1 MAFQFPTMPR
11 PKFSNHYTI
20 YIYLSS
26 DKPKLL
32 YRFLVGFD
40 DEDLEKTLIHTL
52 IEKHVKRMAWMQK
65 MSGLIEIVKCLHKEG
80 IVDPNAL
87 V

>member
-40 DEDLEKTLIHTL
+40 DEDLEKTLIRTL

-65 MSGLIEIVKCLHKEG
+65 MSGLIEIAKCLHKEG